1 MMQLV
6 KGAQETASARA
17 AAYGVRLPEAIDP
30 WFVKATATEASLRHE
45 SSSAMIAELG
55 QLFGLAA
62 PAGSLTPLPRSPL
75 PAAPVSPS
83 LASARPAVQ
92 DSSVLGQTT
101 QNDSASG
108 MVRSDEPSLQPVS
121 ISKLTRAWVVPV
133 SLLVVGVVGIAS
145 AFLLWPDENASAVQG
160 SSESV
165 RMPVEMA
172 PTVAPAAPRVAASS
186 ETIDVAPVASAIV
199 SASVSSSDSTAKIA
213 ASAAPAAPT
222 ATNAL
227 PQTPSTA
234 ASKPIRPKGNDVL
247 DQY

>member
-1 MMQLV
+1 
-6 KGAQETASARA
+6 
-17 AAYGVRLPEAIDP
+17 
-30 WFVKATATEASLRHE
+30 
-45 SSSAMIAELG
+45 
-55 QLFGLAA
+55 
-62 PAGSLTPLPRSPL
+62 
-75 PAAPVSPS
+75 
-83 LASARPAVQ
+83 
-92 DSSVLGQTT
+92 
-101 QNDSASG
+101 

-145 AFLLWPDENASAVQG
+145 AFLIWPDENASAVQG